1 MTQVLQ
7 NVRVAA
13 FNMNNALVY
22 SDKTKLKT
30 FFETLRQCKIK
41 ICIKT
46 DFTKMNTD
54 KYIHQSGLSPYIH
67 YITDKNIRDIMN
79 QTTVCNHE
87 ILICSDNYIDIVESK
102 KLDIPLNIGVINQR
116 SSYNE
121 LMLGDPVFL
130 VKETTHLNNYLYL

>member
-1 MTQVLQ
+1 MTQVMQ

-13 FNMNNALVY
+13 FNMNNALIY
-22 SDKTKLKT
+22 SNKEKLKIL
-30 FFETLRQCKIK
+30 FDTLTQRDIK

-54 KYIHQSGLSPYIH
+54 KYIHQSGLSHYIH
-67 YITDKNIRDIMN
+67 YITDKNIQDIMK
-79 QTTVCNHE
+79 QTTACNSE
-87 ILICSDNYIDIVESK
+87 ILMCSDNYIDIVESK